1 MRCGSTGRS
10 PPKGHKDNQRLGTSN
25 IWGKTK
31 RAVAVQFGEE
41 KAKGDLIDVCEM
53 AGTKDGTRLL
63 SVVPSERTG
72 GNGHKW
78 HLGNCCISCILLIC
92 KKKLVLWGWSHRLL
106 REAVGSPGVF
116 RSQLYTMM
124 RRLSSWL
131 LFGRWRLNSMNY
143 TSPFPPQL
151 LCDFV
156 NMLFWTLSYKVL
168 KVYTHTMAAKGS
180 HEAF

>member
-1 MRCGSTGRS
+1 MDVLVKVHQKAIKTIKGLEHPTYEERLRELWLFSLEKRRLRVIWLMFVRWQALKMEPGSFQWS
-10 PPKGHKDNQRLGTSN
+10 PVKEQEAMGT
-25 IWGKTK
+25 
-31 RAVAVQFGEE
+31 
-41 KAKGDLIDVCEM
+41 
-53 AGTKDGTRLL
+53 
-63 SVVPSERTG
+63 
-72 GNGHKW
+72 NG
-78 HLGNCCISCILLIC
+78 HLGNCCISCILLKC